1 MLKLLNHLFFFLQTV
16 LTDPSFHNSKRGRGR
31 GRGRGSLQRSQSHGS
46 ENMFSAGRG
55 GRVRAPSGG
64 PLFSP
69 QPAMHSLRH
78 QRPRMIRTPRPTVI
92 SHMHNRQQDENMTK
106 THHSGTS
113 SFVSFHRGRGLLHHG
128 VRLPPFPTS
137 RHDQNQNQN
146 QNFVDLTKSRE
157 DEEVLEP
164 LPLAISHL
172 PSSISVSKTT
182 NTLKDDSSNQSLT
195 LR

>member
-1 MLKLLNHLFFFLQTV
+1 MLKLLNHLSSLFLQAA
-16 LTDPSFHNSKRGRGR
+16 LTDPSFHISRRGRGR

-46 ENMFSAGRG
+46 ENMFSAGRAG
-55 GRVRAPSGG
+55 QVWAPSGR

-69 QPAMHSLRH
+69 QPAMPSLRH
-78 QRPRMIRTPRPTVI
+78 QRPRMIRTSRPTVI
-92 SHMHNRQQDENMTK
+92 SHMHNRQQNEFLTK
-106 THHSGTS
+106 THHSGIS
-113 SFVSFHRGRGLLHHG
+113 SFVSFHRGPGLPHHG

-146 QNFVDLTKSRE
+146 FVDLTKSRE
-157 DEEVLEP
+157 DEVVLEP